1 MFEVKLLKIRC
12 DIYIFYYLYLYITA
26 VFFVFIYFICYR
38 RKHNFNKTFTYNFKQ
53 FYQRMRVSHF
63 NKRNIFHFDKSFFD
77 KVTNIIMTK
86 VTHNILLIK
95 HKVQYAL
102 VASKFPPIS
111 HLRISYLYVTSEYI
125 NTCIVGLSIYKL
137 IAVICFFFEETK
149 FYVETRTKGR
159 ISVLKTISIFISSI

>member
-1 MFEVKLLKIRC
+1 
-12 DIYIFYYLYLYITA
+12 
-26 VFFVFIYFICYR
+26 
-38 RKHNFNKTFTYNFKQ
+38 
-53 FYQRMRVSHF
+53 MRVSHF

-86 VTHNILLIK
+86 VTHNIWLIK

-125 NTCIVGLSIYKL
+125 NTCIVGLNIIYKL
-137 IAVICFFFEETK
+137 IAVICFFCWCSK
-149 FYVETRTKGR
+149 K
-159 ISVLKTISIFISSI
+159 